1 MKKNYLKRETEST
14 IVAAADQTLCAS
26 QIRNVVYGE
35 NSHSIC
41 FVCDIADE
49 TVAQFLPE
57 CSKLSDRVQASE
69 TWQHCQNDTLETIWK
84 MGI

>member
-1 MKKNYLKRETEST
+1 M
-14 IVAAADQTLCAS
+14 
-26 QIRNVVYGE
+26 VYGE
-35 NSHSIC
+35 NNHSIC
-41 FVCDIADE
+41 FLCDIADE
-49 TVAQFLPE
+49 TVTQFLSE